1 MEKRGNRI
9 TSKKGQVAMEFLMTY
24 GWAILIILIAVAAL
38 WLLGVFSPSTVN
50 RCQVEA
56 PFNCGEI
63 RVEDGGANDV
73 VTLTMGASL
82 ISGSETNNKISS
94 VIVNGVNCN
103 FGTGRIAFPDSDP
116 TKDARTKQQQF
127 SCTTASDIGGVGD
140 KFNGIIQI
148 SFEKKG

>member
-82 ISGSETNNKISS
+82 ISGSQTNNKINS
-94 VIVNGVNCN
+94 IIINGAACN
-103 FGTGRIAFPDSDP
+103 FGTGRAAFQC
-116 TKDARTKQQQF
+116 AFR
-127 SCTTASDIGGVGD
+127 
-140 KFNGIIQI
+140 
-148 SFEKKG
+148 